1 MGAFMIGDLFLI
13 ALILCCFL
21 CLLGLRQWQRPAGSS
36 IGGQNRGNSTL
47 AATAADLKQ
56 RVEVLERI
64 ATDRKTALR
73 EKFLDLE

>member
-1 MGAFMIGDLFLI
+1 MIGDLFLI

-21 CLLGLRQWQRPAGSS
+21 CCRGLIQWHGAPGPSGSS
-36 IGGQNRGNSTL
+36 HSTGDL
-47 AATAADLKQ
+47 TLSATADDLQQ
-56 RVEVLERI
+56 RVEVLECI